1 MLRANH
7 FVNSHE
13 QGVRTKGARAEPTM
27 NSWRQDRPE
36 QGADTKLLL

>member
-7 FVNSHE
+7 FVNRHE
-13 QGVRTKGARAEPTM
+13 QGVRTMVARAEPTV

-36 QGADTKLLL
+36 QGADTNWLL